1 MGEKEN
7 MQTDYQTL
15 WNKCLAVIKD
25 IVPKAAFDTWFVPIV
40 PVSYADN
47 KFTIQVP
54 SQFFYEYLE
63 AKYVNVLKVT
73 LYRVIGQGT
82 ILNYRINVIGNQ
94 EKKSNEDGVVN
105 LPTDGGPAPI
115 TGGRG
120 PHIFDKTERVVWDS
134 HLSSKYN
141 FDNYFEGTSNRLVR
155 SASEAIAHNPGKTF
169 NPMFVYGPS
178 GVGKTHLCHAIGNR
192 IQEMHPDKKVLYIS
206 AHLFTIQYT
215 EAIRKNATNDFLFFY
230 QGVDVLILDDIQEL
244 IGKDKTQNTFF
255 QIFNHLHLLG
265 KQLILTSD
273 KAPVDLQGMEERL
286 ITRLKW
292 GLTAEL
298 DRPDLDLRK
307 KILKNEITKN
317 GVVIPDDVFNFIATN
332 VTENVRAV
340 EGIVASLL
348 AYSTAFDRSIDLPL
362 TRQVVSRVVKLEK
375 KQVSVES
382 IQDIV
387 CKYYN
392 LELAAIQ
399 TNSRKR
405 EIVQARQITM
415 YLSKKYTDASL
426 SHIGKIVGKRDHAT
440 VLHACKTIKD
450 QIETNKSFRSSV
462 EEIEGLLKN

>member
-1 MGEKEN
+1 
-7 MQTDYQTL
+7 MQTEYQTL

-25 IVPKAAFDTWFVPIV
+25 IVPEAAFNTWFKPII
-40 PVSYADN
+40 PLSYEDN

-63 AKYVNVLKVT
+63 EKYVNVLKVT

-82 ILNYRINVIGNQ
+82 ILNYRIKVVDKVKEDGMITLPTGNDAPRTG
-94 EKKSNEDGVVN
+94 KKSADIPFLFESKARQD
-105 LPTDGGPAPI
+105 
-115 TGGRG
+115 
-120 PHIFDKTERVVWDS
+120 WDS
-134 HLSSKYN
+134 HLNPKYN

-155 SASEAIAHNPGKTF
+155 S
-169 NPMFVYGPS
+169 
-178 GVGKTHLCHAIGNR
+178 NR
-192 IQEMHPDKKVLYIS
+192 IQEIHPEKKVLYIS
-206 AHLFTIQYT
+206 AHLFTVQYT
-215 EAIRKNATNDFLFFY
+215 EAIRKNTTNDFMYFY

-255 QIFNHLHLLG
+255 HIFNHLHLLG

-307 KILKNEITKN
+307 KILKNKISHD
-317 GVVIPDDVFNFIATN
+317 GVVIPDDVFNFIASN
-332 VTENVRAV
+332 
-340 EGIVASLL
+340 VASLL
-348 AYSTAFDRSIDLPL
+348 AYSTAFNRMIDLPL
-362 TRQVVSRVVKLEK
+362 TKQVVSRVVKLEK

-382 IQDIV
+382 IQDVV

-405 EIVQARQITM
+405 EIVQARQVTM
-415 YLSKKYTDASL
+415 YLAKKYTDSSF

-440 VLHACKTIKD
+440 VLHACKTVRD

-462 EEIEGLLKN
+462 EEIEALLKA

>member
-1 MGEKEN
+1 
-7 MQTDYQTL
+7 MQIEHQTL

-25 IVPKAAFDTWFVPIV
+25 IVPEAAFNTWFKPII
-40 PVSYADN
+40 PLSYENN

-63 AKYVNVLKVT
+63 EKYVNVLRVT
-73 LYRVIGQGT
+73 LYRVFGQGT
-82 ILNYRINVIGNQ
+82 ILNYRI
-94 EKKSNEDGVVN
+94 KVVDKVKEEGMIT
-105 LPTDGGPAPI
+105 LPTGSEVQHAERKPAIPSLFESKA
-115 TGGRG
+115 RQ
-120 PHIFDKTERVVWDS
+120 DWNS
-134 HLSSKYN
+134 HLNPKYS
-141 FDNYFEGTSNRLVR
+141 FDNYFEGASNRLVR
-155 SASEAIAHNPGKTF
+155 SSSEAIATDPGKTF
-169 NPMFVYGPS
+169 NPMFIYGAS

-192 IQEMHPDKKVLYIS
+192 IQEIHPKKKVLYIS
-206 AHLFTIQYT
+206 AHLFTVQYT
-215 EAIRKNATNDFLFFY
+215 EAIRKNTTNDFMYFY

-255 QIFNHLHLLG
+255 HIFNHLHLIG

-292 GLTAEL
+292 GLTAEMA
-298 DRPDLDLRK
+298 RPDLGLRK
-307 KILKNEITKN
+307 KILENKIVHN
-317 GVVIPDDVFNFIATN
+317 GVQIPEDVFNFIANN
-332 VTENVRAV
+332 VTENVRDV

-348 AYSTAFDRSIDLPL
+348 AYSTAFNKIIDLPL
-362 TRQVVSRVVKLEK
+362 AKQVISRVVKLEK

-382 IQDIV
+382 IQEIV

-392 LELAAIQ
+392 LEQAVIQ

-405 EIVQARQITM
+405 EIVQARQVTM
-415 YLSKKYTDASL
+415 FLAKKYTDSSF

-450 QIETNKSFRSSV
+450 QIETNRTFRSSV
-462 EEIEGLLKN
+462 EEIEALLKA